1 MAIMQLVLFRVS
13 HLATGAA
20 AFSVLDQGGQAQ
32 GDGSKVEQA
41 MLGLTAVGNVFIE
54 LYANCTGSSSTPSSG
69 TPRLWRTTT
78 RPANRSGDVGGLPA
92 GRTWP
97 PWW

>member
-54 LYANCTGSSSTPSSG
+54 LYANCTGSCRLRHPGRRGSG
-69 TPRLWRTTT
+69 VR
-78 RPANRSGDVGGLPA
+78 RPAQLTDLVNVGGLPTW
-92 GRTWP
+92 RTWP

>member
-32 GDGSKVEQA
+32 GDGSKVEQGHA
-41 MLGLTAVGNVFIE
+41 RPHRSRQCVHRAVRQLHGFLVDSGIRDAAA
-54 LYANCTGSSSTPSSG
+54 LAYDDQPS
-69 TPRLWRTTT
+69 
-78 RPANRSGDVGGLPA
+78 
-92 GRTWP
+92 
-97 PWW
+97 